1 MISLATKYYQISS
14 IATFLFIL
22 LVPSLSNSLV
32 DLIGGFFVFTLGI
45 LHGAN
50 DLEIIAKNFE
60 GKFNRLYFKSV
71 VLYIGVVL
79 IGAVFFFLLP
89 ALALLFF
96 VMFSSYH
103 FGEQHWEDRLLM
115 SPFHFAFYILYGAF
129 IFFLMFTLQY
139 ESVVEV
145 IEKISGYRLNF
156 EVFLYTLMGLGAL
169 LCIAMLAIPS
179 IRREFIKECLLL
191 LLLGGIFY
199 VGSLMFAF
207 AFYFVVWHSLPSLLD
222 QLKYLYGE
230 MSMSSFVKY
239 LKSSIIYWLSSLV
252 SLYCVYRYID
262 FEADYFMPLF
272 FSFLAAIT
280 FPHTVVMGLMKHK
293 NG

>member
-1 MISLATKYYQISS
+1 MISLATKYFQISS

-32 DLIGGFFVFTLGI
+32 DLIGAFFVFTLGI

-89 ALALLFF
+89 ALALLLF

-156 EVFLYTLMGLGAL
+156 EVFLYTLMSLGAL
-169 LCIAMLAIPS
+169 LCIAMLATPS

-239 LKSSIIYWLSSLV
+239 LKSSIIYWLASLV

>member
-239 LKSSIIYWLSSLV
+239 LKSSIIYWLASLV